1 MLPSDLRLPWRAEAV
16 RRRRLSSALY
26 SMLYALCA
34 MLYALCAMLYA
45 LCAMLYALCAMRYA
59 LNIKTSVFPLHGGLL
74 AGIAPYRTAL

>member
-26 SMLYALCA
+26 S